1 MSVPAVAIPVRLA
14 VVIVLC
20 APGIGAA
27 ANLCASPNPPI
38 VAGSDDRRMTE
49 ETFNAKNFAA
59 ALSYFEEDLPRELRE
74 KRTTEE
80 VRSTESFMIGYQNVI
95 TAMRGYVLRQDALL
109 RLAERDLAM
118 ERSRRQLVS
127 KADVAA
133 ASARFQEAKQRFCD
147 FVKNALYSD

>member
-1 MSVPAVAIPVRLA
+1 
-14 VVIVLC
+14 VLC

-27 ANLCASPNPPI
+27 ANLCASSNPPI

-127 KADVAA
+127 KGDVAA

>member
-1 MSVPAVAIPVRLA
+1 
-14 VVIVLC
+14 
-20 APGIGAA
+20 
-27 ANLCASPNPPI
+27 
-38 VAGSDDRRMTE
+38 MTE

-127 KADVAA
+127 KGDVAA